1 MGNVDGVDE
10 KWREASVALAQYI
23 LPVIH
28 GSVARTVVQIACGQE
43 LVALADDGTVW
54 HMDWD
59 AREWRPL
66 PALPKRERG
75 AA

>member
-1 MGNVDGVDE
+1 MGNVDGGVIGRAGQGYNVPYE
-10 KWREASVALAQYI
+10 P
-23 LPVIH
+23 PVIH
-28 GSVARTVVQIACGQE
+28 GAVARTITQLACGQE

-66 PALPKRERG
+66 PALPKRERI
-75 AA
+75 